1 MKAQIKKASA
11 VAERLGYAERVRYS
25 PPRIDTE
32 GLFPEPKIEVLV
44 DRTS

>member
-1 MKAQIKKASA
+1 MKAQMEKASA
-11 VAERLGYAERVRYS
+11 VAESLGYAERVRYS
-25 PPRIDTE
+25 PRIDTE

>member
-25 PPRIDTE
+25 PRIDTE

-44 DRTS
+44 DRTL

>member
-1 MKAQIKKASA
+1 MKAQMEKASA

-25 PPRIDTE
+25 TRIYTE

>member
-1 MKAQIKKASA
+1 MKAQMEKASA

-25 PPRIDTE
+25 PRIYTE
-32 GLFPEPKIEVLV
+32 GLFPEPKIDVLV

>member
-1 MKAQIKKASA
+1 MKAQMEKASA

-25 PPRIDTE
+25 PRIYTE
-32 GLFPEPKIEVLV
+32 GIFPEPKIEVLV

>member
-1 MKAQIKKASA
+1 MKAQMEKASA
-11 VAERLGYAERVRYS
+11 VAERLGYAERVRYA
-25 PPRIDTE
+25 PRIYTE